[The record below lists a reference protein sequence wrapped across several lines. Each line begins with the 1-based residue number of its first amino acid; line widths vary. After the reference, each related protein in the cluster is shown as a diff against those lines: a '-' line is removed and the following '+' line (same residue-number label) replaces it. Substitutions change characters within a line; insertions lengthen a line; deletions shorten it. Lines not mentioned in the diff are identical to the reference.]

1 MASIRTGAR
10 IIARPCR
17 TVIATASIPNNDVP
31 FSEREVAQGAE
42 LVERHVNP
50 NMLEVS

>member
-17 TVIATASIPNNDVP
+17 TVLATSSIPNDVP
-31 FSEREVAQGAE
+31 FSEREVDQGAE
-42 LVERHVNP
+42 LVQRHVNP